1 MDSDAHAATAIATAL
16 RECGWHV
23 QTASTVAEARRN
35 LHALKPQ
42 IVLLDIWQ
50 PDGSGIALVR
60 ELADRADVGIIVVS
74 ACCQVEDR
82 VVGLELGADAYITK
96 PFSPRELTARVRAL
110 DRRLTAQP
118 PSVSPARVAH
128 QRKLRSSILAE

>member
-23 QTASTVAEARRN
+23 ETASTVAEARRH
-35 LHALKPQ
+35 LHALKPR

-74 ACCQVEDR
+74 ACQQVEDR
-82 VVGLELGADAYITK
+82 VIGLELGADAHITK
-96 PFSPRELTARVRAL
+96 PFSPRELTTRVRAL
-110 DRRLTAQP
+110 SRRL
-118 PSVSPARVAH
+118 RV
-128 QRKLRSSILAE
+128 

>member
-16 RECGWHV
+16 RECGCGWHV
-23 QTASTVAEARRN
+23 ATASTVAAARRH

-96 PFSPRELTARVRAL
+96 PFSPRELTARVRTL
-110 DRRLTAQP
+110 SRRL
-118 PSVSPARVAH
+118 RV
-128 QRKLRSSILAE
+128 